1 MGVEYPQSHRFR
13 AEMNCPGL
21 SAGTYPS
28 CVKTGGKRPG
38 LSCPC
43 YLPDKFF
50 HNSFYFTYAC
60 FFCAILHL

>member
-43 YLPDKFF
+43 YLLDKFF
-50 HNSFYFTYAC
+50 HNFVLF
-60 FFCAILHL
+60 